1 MATVLP
7 RMLSFLLV
15 LIHTKYLDGPIAYGR
30 VSILF
35 AWIIVFNVI
44 LAYGMETSFFRFIN
58 SNNSK
63 NRVTSTSA
71 ISILVSTLVFVGV
84 FFIFK
89 NFIASLLE
97 LDVEFIVYVLGIL
110 ALDALVIIPFANLRA
125 DERPLRYSI
134 IKIINVLIYVGLN
147 IFFLV
152 ILPEFSDK
160 SKLFSAIFIKDFQVQ
175 YIFISNLIASAFTF
189 ILMFP
194 FYFKMEYH
202 FDKKLWNRMIIYGLP
217 ILVSGLAFAINE
229 HFDKILLEWIIGGD
243 EGLFDSGAYSACY
256 KLALFM
262 TLFATAFRLG
272 VEPFFFS
279 HANDKNAPETYAVI
293 TRYFVALGCLILIGV
308 ITFSDFLKE
317 FMIRNSEY
325 WIAMSIVPI
334 ILLANLCLGIYH
346 NLSVWYKITDR
357 TKFGAYISFLGAI
370 ITLILNVILIPH
382 YSYLGSA
389 IATLAAYGV
398 MMVVSWYLGR
408 KYYPIPYDMIRICL
422 YLITAIVFSAIS
434 FYVAK
439 GNYWISIPLLLV
451 FLVILFTSE
460 KRELKQLFNK

>member
-293 TRYFVALGCLILIGV
+293 TRYFVALGCFILIVV

-370 ITLILNVILIPH
+370 ITLILNFILIPH